1 MRLSGSGARLI
12 LLCSAVALGLP
23 AAAQARGRHSGH
35 AHASYARHGYA
46 MRGAR
51 PAAWFHGGNSRL
63 RRYAGGGGAVL
74 QCVAFARADSG
85 IELTGN
91 AVNWWDN
98 AEGVYD
104 RGLRPETG
112 SVLSFRANGH
122 MRLGH
127 VAVVS
132 DVVDSRTIEVDHSHW
147 GSRGISHAMS
157 VIDVSEN
164 NDWSAVRVE
173 VGHTG
178 TYGGIYP
185 THGFIY
191 ARPAGG
197 ERVAQANT
205 PVTPRLVSLE
215 VPARRTTGASFEV
228 AEAPAGR
235 ALDLTYA
242 QR

>member
-1 MRLSGSGARLI
+1 MRETR
-12 LLCSAVALGLP
+12 SATWF
-23 AAAQARGRHSGH
+23 HSGH
-35 AHASYARHGYA
+35 
-46 MRGAR
+46 
-51 PAAWFHGGNSRL
+51 SRL
-63 RRYAGGGGAVL
+63 RHYASRGGVL

-98 AEGVYD
+98 AEGLYA

-132 DVVDSRTIEVDHSHW
+132 DVLDSRTIEIDHSHW
-147 GSRGISHAMS
+147 GQNGISHAIS

-178 TYGGIYP
+178 TFGGIYP

-191 ARPAGG
+191 PRPDRG
-197 ERVAQANT
+197 ERTVEAT
-205 PVTPRLVSLE
+205 PTREADGSRLVELE
-215 VPARRTTGASFEV
+215 APARRTTSVSYQV
-228 AEAPAGR
+228 AEAPRGR
-235 ALDLTYA
+235 ALDLRYE